1 MEKSFRFLPQPRLI
15 RWLDEAF
22 PIETGQLI
30 VLEGG
35 NPQELFFSA
44 KRLQA
49 ALLKNTGSQWQI
61 FAGKLVPAKEVGLTL
76 RLTFGWSSSP
86 QS

>member
-49 ALLKNTGSQWQI
+49 ALLKNTGSQWQ
-61 FAGKLVPAKEVGLTL
+61 EVGLTL
-76 RLTFGWSSSP
+76 RLTSGWSGSP